1 MKMRWFNIS
10 KLKFVNFIY
19 WVFLTYMIAAFIWW
33 YVSLEKQNS
42 EIATVKFQSIRLN
55 DPALYQKVKSIEA
68 FEARKTKQYI
78 YEGVTFLFLFLLGA
92 IYVYRSLL
100 KQLKISGPQA
110 QEVLQYIKKGE
121 QVEYQI
127 EKAIELPKEFQ
138 PLYLAPT
145 TSFSANIARKYL
157 YDRGITDND
166 ILKHNIGYCIA
177 GEFSDRII
185 IPSYDQNNQL
195 NFYVA
200 RSFNRSYAKY
210 KNPEASKDIIVFEN
224 LINWNQPIIIC
235 EGVFDA
241 MAIRRNAIPILGK
254 NISKSLLKKIVTSKV
269 KEIYIALDR
278 DALKKAV
285 KFCEQFISMGKKV
298 YLVDM
303 DEKDPSEMGFEN
315 FTNLIQNTYPLTTYG
330 LMSKK
335 IELI

>member
-1 MKMRWFNIS
+1 ME
-10 KLKFVNFIY
+10 Y
-19 WVFLTYMIAAFIWW
+19 T
-33 YVSLEKQNS
+33 
-42 EIATVKFQSIRLN
+42 
-55 DPALYQKVKSIEA
+55 
-68 FEARKTKQYI
+68 
-78 YEGVTFLFLFLLGA
+78 FLLGA
-92 IYVYRSLL
+92 VENVLGKSYKRAKDNYAFTCPFCNHRKPKLEINLNTNDKGENPWECWVCETKGRTIRSLL

-121 QVEYQI
+121 EVEYQVV
-127 EKAIELPKEFQ
+127 KTIELPKEFQ
-138 PLYLAPT
+138 PLFNAPT

-166 ILKHNIGYCIA
+166 IMKYNIGYCIA

-200 RSFNRSYAKY
+200 RSFNKSYAKY
-210 KNPEASKDIIVFEN
+210 KNPEVSKDIIVFEN

-254 NISKSLLKKIVTSKV
+254 NISKALLKKIVSSKV

-303 DEKDPSEMGFEN
+303 EEKDPSEMGFKS
-315 FTNLIQNTYPLTTYG
+315 FTNHIQDAE
-330 LMSKK
+330 
-335 IELI
+335 ELDLSSLLQYKLNLL